1 MPLNNIP
8 YNANQ
13 GEWYPYNADN
23 YTDRARAMIFFNSLN
38 TATTVSEL
46 QPVQFSNLINVPET
60 NVLSNWPLN
69 SQVAY
74 SNGDPIYGIFWLP
87 LTELNFHVVV
97 YDPPTTDPVDVA
109 LHAEYIDNA
118 DNMLETNFERF
129 DFEGIQIN
137 NTAVRTFAPRLAAP
151 VRNLQRF
158 EGSGSTQYLMT
169 VDDLI
174 DEIPSDFSYQAGVL
188 EWYPRYADESKTGTF
203 IEVFGVITSPPAVG
217 SYITVSAE
225 GADQGRYQITEYFDT
240 PTGCAFRVVRVDGL
254 PFPVNTAFSQAL
266 IQNITGRPRLK
277 IRYRMP
283 ADGAGGG
290 ESPTNVYKIYSAED
304 ADHSSGYKLLT
315 NSSSTRILNG
325 NLSSNELLFTSD
337 ERVFSIGG
345 NNSINGP
352 NLFIFPFGVPT
363 TNSSSGGTSTRL
375 TPWRKAYRSINRF
388 NPREIT
394 FRQFKDGQYDGTIHY
409 DFVRGP
415 AIPSNNTESPTYN
428 YPAAI
433 PHRPP
438 TMHINETTNGSNGRN
453 EILITNKI
461 SSFSSTGTVR
471 IVGGKPILSFDSEH
485 WIDDTTDGFVLEESN
500 NPNVM
505 SFTANLS
512 DTNDAGGR
520 FTYDY
525 TGQVSCKETVIPA
538 YSGEILHFE
547 SGIGF
552 VANRYSLP
560 NSGGIASTAVFVDI
574 TETDEAL
581 RWNGSDYNPAEA
593 WRSTFGNMTITNG
606 TNVIELNN
614 HAVLKTDKDHYVVI
628 MYSTTDE
635 FVINDG
641 DDIQV
646 TMASKQVIIN
656 PQANELPSSSEYGPI
671 AYRPMN
677 EEYIDDHR
685 REYTEPSLGNFTIT
699 SDGTVDG
706 NITINYDG
714 DVPDGTQFRLYIQ
727 DDEEDTP

>member
-8 YNANQ
+8 YDVNQ

-87 LTELNFHVVV
+87 TTELNFHVVV

-118 DNMLETNFERF
+118 DNMLETNFEGF

-137 NTAVRTFAPRLAAP
+137 DTAVRTFAPRLAAP

-158 EGSGSTQYLMT
+158 QGNSGTQYLMT
-169 VDDLI
+169 VDNLI
-174 DEIPSDFSYQAGVL
+174 DEIPNTFSYEAGVL

-203 IEVFGVITSPPAVG
+203 IEVFGVVPSPPAVG

-225 GADQGRYQITEYFDT
+225 GTDQGRYQITEYFDT

-254 PFPVNTAFSQAL
+254 PFPTNTAFEQAL
-266 IQNITGRPRLK
+266 IENITGRPRLK
-277 IRYRMP
+277 IRYRIP
-283 ADGAGGG
+283 ADDGGG
-290 ESPTNVYKIYSAED
+290 RGDPLTTYKIYSQFDDETPLYLVHNSTRNAED
-304 ADHSSGYKLLT
+304 YFSNAEFFLDGDFTTASVISMGGVKKAL
-315 NSSSTRILNG
+315 SNG
-325 NLSSNELLFTSD
+325 LSK
-337 ERVFSIGG
+337 V
-345 NNSINGP
+345 
-352 NLFIFPFGVPT
+352 PFGLET
-363 TNSSSGGTSTRL
+363 TTSEDSRIRV
-375 TPWRKAYRSINRF
+375 TPWRKAYRFINRF
-388 NPREIT
+388 SPKEMTVKTLSSDETAQATTKIVLN
-394 FRQFKDGQYDGTIHY
+394 
-409 DFVRGP
+409 RGP
-415 AIPSNNTESPTYN
+415 AVPTSDTDSPEHTY
-428 YPAAI
+428 PLAI

-438 TMHINETTNGSNGRN
+438 ATQRSNQINDQRGAIFVAHSEVSRELLDGS
-453 EILITNKI
+453 
-461 SSFSSTGTVR
+461 SSVTALAWNTKDWLDSST
-471 IVGGKPILSFDSEH
+471 E
-485 WIDDTTDGFVLEESN
+485 GFVLEESN

-525 TGQVSCKETVIPA
+525 TGLVSCKQTVIPA
-538 YSGEILHFE
+538 YSGEILYFE

-552 VANRYSLP
+552 VANNYSLP
-560 NSGGIASTAVFVDI
+560 NSGGVATTAVFVDI
-574 TETDEAL
+574 TETDETL
-581 RWNGSDYNPAEA
+581 RWDGSNYDPVAA

-614 HAVLKTDKDHYVVI
+614 HAVLNSEKDRYVVI

-656 PQANELPSSSEYGPI
+656 PQANELPSSSVYGPI

-677 EEYIDDHR
+677 EEHVDDHR
-685 REYTEPSLGNFTIT
+685 REYSTPTLGNFTVS

-714 DVPDGTQFRLYIQ
+714 DVPSGTEFRLFIQ
-727 DDEEDTP
+727 EDEEDTP